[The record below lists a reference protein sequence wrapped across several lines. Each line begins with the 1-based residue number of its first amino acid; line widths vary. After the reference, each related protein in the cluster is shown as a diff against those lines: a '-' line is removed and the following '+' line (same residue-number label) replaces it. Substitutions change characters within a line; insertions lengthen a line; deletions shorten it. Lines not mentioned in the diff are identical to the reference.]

1 MDMRLGIEP
10 LQVVEKRHILKAV
23 EACNGNVR
31 YAAELLDIGRATIY
45 RKMAEWS
52 DGNVRQLTRAMTPA
66 RDYPA
71 LVGARDGALKRRR
84 FVERVIEL
92 HGGNLT
98 EAAAAINYSLNRLV
112 YSMGVWHRDNARLIN
127 EKARREGISDD
138 EIEVMLRRRS
148 MEEHAKRS
156 GFTITTGYKMI
167 DEACALVGLRRYRHW
182 LFLATEDDSSAL

>member
-10 LQVVEKRHILKAV
+10 LHVIERRHIEKAI
-23 EACNGNVR
+23 EMCNGNVR
-31 YAAELLDIGRATIY
+31 YAAELLDIGRTTIY

-52 DGNVRQLTRAMTPA
+52 DGNVRQLTDSMTPA
-66 RDYPA
+66 CDYPA
-71 LVGARDGALKRRR
+71 LVGARNGTFKRRR
-84 FVERVIEL
+84 FIERVIEL

-98 EAAAAINYSLNRLV
+98 EAAAAMNYSLDRLV

-127 EKARREGISDD
+127 EKARSEGISAD

-148 MEEHAKRS
+148 MEEHAQRC

-182 LFLATEDDSSAL
+182 LFLCKEQSS